1 MSRRAAR
8 FTQADIARAIK
19 AIEQTGANMAVEIA
33 PDGTIRIVPLP
44 LKQDSEEKPPVAI
57 EEEAEAVF

>member
-19 AIEQTGANMAVEIA
+19 AIEQTGASMAVEIV
-33 PDGTIRIVPLP
+33 PDGTIRIVPYDP
-44 LKQDSEEKPPVAI
+44 KKNSGEKQPVAI
-57 EEEAEAVF
+57 ELEGEPVL